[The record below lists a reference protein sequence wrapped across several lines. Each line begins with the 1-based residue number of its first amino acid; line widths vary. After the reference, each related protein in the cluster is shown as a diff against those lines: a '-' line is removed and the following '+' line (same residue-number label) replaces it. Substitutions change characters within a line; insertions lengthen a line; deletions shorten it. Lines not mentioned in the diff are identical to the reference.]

1 MEDREDR
8 ERDGAGEQGILA
20 AGDPLG
26 AGEQPEADGRG
37 LSNTSS
43 GNGEKPPKY
52 QAPNAYF
59 KAILMHVVHP
69 HGNGCQRAAALTFKA
84 RRLQPSHASP
94 DTA

>member
-69 HGNGCQRAAALTFKA
+69 HGNGCQRAA
-84 RRLQPSHASP
+84 P
-94 DTA
+94 